1 VKASLPFAKI
11 WQCSRQNAKNHRAEA
26 RTNFMVDVSKSFP
39 VGEWLWS
46 AEHRQ
51 PCKVIEVTRLW
62 DNVSYHVW
70 LSSANT
76 VIRTTGPQLKR
87 IDEAGGTT
95 PEKIRFTLYASR
107 IANLLNENILLAPVG
122 AAVIPLPHQIRALRR
137 ATSQDRIR
145 FLLADEVGLGKTIE
159 AGLVMRELKLRG
171 LVRRILVIAPKGL
184 VTQWIA
190 EMQTHFREEFRFYS
204 PADFNSYRRIS
215 PSENV
220 WRTYDQVICSLD
232 SVKPLD
238 SRKGWSAE
246 RVAQFNKDRFE
257 DLISA
262 GWDLIVVDE
271 SHRICGSSE
280 QVARYQ
286 LGRGLSEA
294 SPYLLLLSATPHQ
307 GKTDAFH
314 RLMSLLDRAAFPDPG
329 SVTRERV
336 RPYVIRTEKRHA
348 IDADGKPLFKPR
360 VTKLIG
366 VSWEGH
372 SEQKQLYDAVTEY
385 VRQGYNQ
392 AMREKKSYVGFL
404 MILMQRLVTSST
416 RAIAATL
423 EKRLSVLGSPEE
435 TMTLLPVADD
445 EEWNDMDGQEQLET
459 LLKTRLAALK
469 NERTEVDVLLNLA
482 RKVEASGTDAKAEAL
497 LDWIYKF
504 QQEENDPDV
513 KVLVFTEFVPTQQ
526 MLAEFLRQRSIEVVC
541 LNGAMSM
548 AERRNVQERFAKNPR
563 VLISTDA
570 GGEGLNLQFCHI
582 VVNLD
587 LPWNPMKLEQR
598 IGRVDRIG
606 QDATVRAINF
616 VFEDTVEFR
625 VREVL
630 EQKLAVI
637 LEEFGVDKTS
647 DVLDSVEAAQIF
659 DNLYVEALL
668 HPDHLDASVEQ
679 VTETIRSQAGEA
691 HTKNSLLADSSGLTP
706 DEAKAA
712 QNLPLNDWLR
722 RMTENYVV
730 AFGGRIQTELDRL
743 RIIWPGEQD
752 EQTLCFPD
760 KTAAAP
766 VNEWL
771 TLDHPR
777 VRGMLAQLPRFVEGM
792 PIPSLCIRS
801 LPAGICGFWSIWEI
815 SIVTLDRRRN
825 RIVPL
830 FVHDDER
837 VLAPT
842 ARFLWEQ
849 LCVEP
854 WSVDAETSRP
864 DTGDAFRQSF
874 QHAMEQSHDTYR
886 ELRDKHL
893 QKIEFEQKKR
903 VFSFKARRKM
913 LVAIGLP
920 EVRDYRLRRL
930 AEEEERWQAEIE
942 RQREALPALTPLLI
956 VRIGYPHV

>member
-1 VKASLPFAKI
+1 VAS
-11 WQCSRQNAKNHRAEA
+11 
-26 RTNFMVDVSKSFP
+26 VSESFP

-62 DNVSYHVW
+62 DDVSYHVW

-76 VIRTTGPQLKR
+76 VIRATGPQLKR
-87 IDEAGGTT
+87 IDEAEGTT

-122 AAVIPLPHQIRALRR
+122 AAVIPLPHQIRALRK

-145 FLLADEVGLGKTIE
+145 CLLADEVGLGKTIE
-159 AGLVMRELKLRG
+159 AGLVMRELKFRR

-246 RVAQFNKDRFE
+246 RVAQFNKDRSE

-314 RLMSLLDRAAFPDPG
+314 RLMSLLDRTAFPDAG

-360 VTKLIG
+360 VTKLVG

-423 EKRLSVLGSPEE
+423 EKRLNVLQSPEE

-445 EEWNDMDGQEQLET
+445 EEWSDMDGQEQLEI
-459 LLKTRLAALK
+459 LLKTRLAALN
-469 NERTEVDVLLNLA
+469 NERTEVDLLLNLA
-482 RKVEASGTDAKAEAL
+482 RKVEARGADAKAEAL

-504 QQEENDPDV
+504 QQEESDPDV

-526 MLAEFLRQRSIEVVC
+526 VLAEFFRQRSIEVVC
-541 LNGAMSM
+541 LNGSMSM
-548 AERRNVQERFAKNPR
+548 EERRHVQERFAKNAR

-570 GGEGLNLQFCHI
+570 GGEGLNLQFCHM

-647 DVLDSVEAAQIF
+647 DVLDTVEAAQIF

-679 VTETIRSQAGEA
+679 VTEEIRSRAGEA
-691 HTKNSLLADSSGLTP
+691 HTKNSLLADSKGLTP
-706 DEAKAA
+706 DEVKTA

-722 RMTENYVV
+722 QMTENYVV
-730 AFGGRIQTELDRL
+730 AFGGRVQTELDRL

-752 EQTLCFPD
+752 EQTLCFPE
-760 KTAAAP
+760 KAAAAFAS
-766 VNEWL
+766 EWL

-777 VRGMLAQLPRFVEGM
+777 VRGMLTQLPRFVEGM
-792 PIPSLCIRS
+792 PIPSLHIRS
-801 LPAGICGFWSIWEI
+801 LPAGICGFWSLWEV

-849 LCVEP
+849 LCAEP
-854 WSVDAETSRP
+854 WSVDAGASRP
-864 DTGDAFRQSF
+864 DTGDAFRRSF
-874 QHAMEQSHDTYR
+874 RHAMEQSHDTYR
-886 ELRDKHL
+886 ELRHKHL
-893 QKIEFEQKKR
+893 QTIEFEQEKGE
-903 VFSFKARRKM
+903 FNFKARRRM
-913 LVAIGLP
+913 LTGIGLP

-930 AEEEERWQAEIE
+930 AEEEEQWQAEIE

>member
-1 VKASLPFAKI
+1 
-11 WQCSRQNAKNHRAEA
+11 
-26 RTNFMVDVSKSFP
+26 MVGVSKSFS
-39 VGEWLWS
+39 VGEWIWS

-62 DNVSYHVW
+62 DDVSYHVW

-87 IDEAGGTT
+87 IDEAGGAT

-107 IANLLNENILLAPVG
+107 IVNLLNENILLAPVG
-122 AAVIPLPHQIRALRR
+122 SAVIPLPHQIRALRK

-171 LVRRILVIAPKGL
+171 LVRRILVVAPKGL

-190 EMQTHFREEFRFYS
+190 EMQTHFCEEFRFYS

-238 SRKGWSAE
+238 SRKGWSGE
-246 RVAQFNKDRFE
+246 RIAQFNKDRFE

-271 SHRICGSSE
+271 SHRISGSSE

-392 AMREKKSYVGFL
+392 AMTEKKSYLGFL

-423 EKRLSVLGSPEE
+423 EKRLSVLRSPEE

-469 NERTEVDVLLNLA
+469 NERMEVNVLLNLA
-482 RKVEASGTDAKAEAL
+482 RKVEARGADAKAEAL

-504 QQEENDPDV
+504 QQEESDPDV

-541 LNGAMSM
+541 LNGSMSM
-548 AERRNVQERFAKNPR
+548 EERRDVQERFAKNAR

-570 GGEGLNLQFCHI
+570 GGEGLNLQFCHM

-668 HPDHLDASVEQ
+668 HPDHLDASVVQ
-679 VTETIRSQAGEA
+679 VTEAIRSQAGEA
-691 HTKNSLLADSSGLTP
+691 HTKNSMLADSDGLTP

-712 QNLPLNDWLR
+712 QNLPLHDLLR
-722 RMTENYVV
+722 
-730 AFGGRIQTELDRL
+730 
-743 RIIWPGEQD
+743 
-752 EQTLCFPD
+752 
-760 KTAAAP
+760 
-766 VNEWL
+766 
-771 TLDHPR
+771 
-777 VRGMLAQLPRFVEGM
+777 
-792 PIPSLCIRS
+792 
-801 LPAGICGFWSIWEI
+801 
-815 SIVTLDRRRN
+815 
-825 RIVPL
+825 
-830 FVHDDER
+830 
-837 VLAPT
+837 
-842 ARFLWEQ
+842 
-849 LCVEP
+849 
-854 WSVDAETSRP
+854 
-864 DTGDAFRQSF
+864 
-874 QHAMEQSHDTYR
+874 
-886 ELRDKHL
+886 
-893 QKIEFEQKKR
+893 
-903 VFSFKARRKM
+903 
-913 LVAIGLP
+913 
-920 EVRDYRLRRL
+920 
-930 AEEEERWQAEIE
+930 
-942 RQREALPALTPLLI
+942 
-956 VRIGYPHV
+956 